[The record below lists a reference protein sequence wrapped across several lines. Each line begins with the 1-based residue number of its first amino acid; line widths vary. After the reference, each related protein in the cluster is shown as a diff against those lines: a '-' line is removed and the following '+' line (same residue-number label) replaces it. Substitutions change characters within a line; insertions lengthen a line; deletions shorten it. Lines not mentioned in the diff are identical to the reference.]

1 MANILSGYLKYFSI
15 IIIIFAILYKYEISS
30 DRSSTDKKTLIVT
43 KKAVLEYNR
52 SYVFNIITNIN
63 KYSMVCY
70 WNNYRIDFIIKY
82 FI

>member
-70 WNNYRIDFIIKY
+70 
-82 FI
+82 